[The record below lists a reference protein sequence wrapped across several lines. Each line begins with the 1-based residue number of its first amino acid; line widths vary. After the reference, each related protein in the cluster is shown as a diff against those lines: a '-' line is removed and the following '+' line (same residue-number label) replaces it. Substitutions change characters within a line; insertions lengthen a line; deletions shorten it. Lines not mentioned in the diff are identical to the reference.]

1 MNNSQK
7 CGWFRR
13 WGIPLLAFL
22 LGAVLS
28 AGAVLAVVSRRPGT
42 KLRELEQLID
52 DKFIAESDE
61 KALED
66 AAASAMVKALG
77 DRWSHYMSAED
88 MISNRNTMNSQYV
101 GVGISISLREDG
113 QGYDITKVEE
123 NGPAAAAGVQVGDI
137 LLGADDKTVADDGG
151 DAVTAAV
158 RGEKGTDVTLHLQR
172 DGAPLSLAVTRDTV
186 AVQVASGTMLDGQ
199 IGYVR
204 INAFHRNCAKETVAV
219 IDDLLNQGAA
229 ALIFDVRNNP
239 GGYTDELVTVLDKLL
254 PEGPVFR
261 TESYDGATHT
271 DYSDADCVSV
281 PMAVLVN
288 GDSYSAAE
296 FFAAALQEYG
306 VAAVVGEKTCGKGY
320 YQCTYG
326 FSDGSGV
333 ALSVGKYFTPNGVS
347 LIGLGVA
354 PDEEI
359 AVDEDTAAAIAA
371 GTLPLA
377 EDPQILAAVQAVK
390 SGK

>member
-1 MNNSQK
+1 MK
-7 CGWFRR
+7 RTTRIF
-13 WGIPLLAFL
+13 
-22 LGAVLS
+22 
-28 AGAVLAVVSRRPGT
+28 
-42 KLRELEQLID
+42 
-52 DKFIAESDE
+52 
-61 KALED
+61 
-66 AAASAMVKALG
+66 
-77 DRWSHYMSAED
+77 
-88 MISNRNTMNSQYV
+88 
-101 GVGISISLREDG
+101 
-113 QGYDITKVEE
+113 
-123 NGPAAAAGVQVGDI
+123 
-137 LLGADDKTVADDGG
+137 TV
-151 DAVTAAV
+151 
-158 RGEKGTDVTLHLQR
+158 
-172 DGAPLSLAVTRDTV
+172 
-186 AVQVASGTMLDGQ
+186 
-199 IGYVR
+199 
-204 INAFHRNCAKETVAV
+204 
-219 IDDLLNQGAA
+219 
-229 ALIFDVRNNP
+229 LIFIFL
-239 GGYTDELVTVLDKLL
+239 Y
-254 PEGPVFR
+254 
-261 TESYDGATHT
+261 
-271 DYSDADCVSV
+271 V

-347 LIGLGVA
+347 LIGLGVT